1 MRMNGKLSAAGM
13 VFSLALLVMIGLSPT
28 ALATGDDLVAGMVGI
43 RLTDPELDAIRG
55 GYGGMYF
62 SAYFSVFWD
71 TLDNQVAS
79 GLVTTGGGSIDT
91 FPTAQQIADLQGHGV
106 SVTAAMGGLG
116 NAKGAFHIVQVPGS
130 YNIVNSNF
138 IIQLTMIQVSQTALP
153 KLKPLLP
160 W

>member
-1 MRMNGKLSAAGM
+1 MASLFLVGLFFHEIAVVAPLLLITYELTVARP
-13 VFSLALLVMIGLSPT
+13 FRWPRLALELTSTIPVVVPVM
-28 ALATGDDLVAGMVGI
+28 GD
-43 RLTDPELDAIRG
+43 P
-55 GYGGMYF
+55 
-62 SAYFSVFWD
+62 
-71 TLDNQVAS
+71 VAS
-79 GLVTTGGGSIDT
+79 GLVTTGGGSLDT

-153 KLKPLLP
+153 KLKPFLP